1 MKPPGWVRW
10 ANRLS
15 VSLAIAVVLGSSAYV
30 AAARPWFQD
39 SSLANLDTS
48 FPALGIIRDKLSH
61 HR

>member
-1 MKPPGWVRW
+1 MKRPALVVW

-15 VSLAIAVVLGSSAYV
+15 VSLAVAVVLGSSAYV
-30 AAARPWFQD
+30 ASEQPWFQD
-39 SSLANLDTS
+39 ASFANLNTS